1 MANVITD
8 KRWELKLKP
17 IRKRPENRELLRLLP
32 SWQNNTGPNDLGLIR
47 FGFEM
52 FPHILKREFGTAPWV
67 RTAFS
72 DVLYYE
78 PGLKKIDR
86 AHAICTFR
94 DGSKSTWF
102 AQMFPLYMTLVGQ
115 YGVYWNDNL
124 LPETNYIRIRSKNQD
139 EAEKRITNATSEFTQ
154 NEPLIHYFGN
164 LEPTLKDVKDKKL
177 KNQAKLLML
186 LNGYV
191 WQAQGLN
198 MPSRGA
204 LVRGKRPNL
213 DINDDVENKENTK
226 TPTQRQWNA
235 KEVLSEQF
243 GGLDHDG
250 LSIYIGNYVHEDCLM
265 KHLLKNPGWKP
276 QYYQI
281 SYTDEDGKERSSWPA
296 RFSMKYI
303 RNLLAWYSAHEE
315 LGGKKMARM
324 EYWNEIIS
332 DDGYE
337 TKYVDGR
344 YVRKQGMNFIELLN
358 EDKTTTL
365 LRCYI
370 VVSGDPAIS
379 KDKKSSFP
387 AITVTAF
394 ASDGNRYVI
403 DCLRKKLDLRDRY
416 FDERNDRAKVDVIAR
431 TPEQLGLVQS
441 RGMVEEMARRI
452 LNFHADGF
460 ALENAGQQLAWYN
473 DLVISI
479 LDPLGIKI
487 DKFWYNPKDEKT
499 YKLRM
504 YLLNWFSAGK
514 YFFFRNAPFIQELD
528 KEVVTFPDN
537 KKDLLDALHNAERL
551 GAGHLP
557 KETTFTASGHIKV
570 FGQEEENDYVAPP
583 GVEPFILF

>member
-1 MANVITD
+1 MTNVITD

-17 IRKRPENRELLRLLP
+17 VRKRPQGELLRLLP
-32 SWQNNTGPNDLGLIR
+32 SWQINTSANDLGLIR
-47 FGFEM
+47 FGFEL
-52 FPHILKREFGTAPWV
+52 FPDILKREFGTAPWV
-67 RTAFS
+67 RTAFE
-72 DVLYYE
+72 DVLYYK

-102 AQMFPLYMTLVGQ
+102 AQIFPLYMTLIGQ

-124 LPETNYIRIRSKNQD
+124 LPETDYIRIRSKNQD

-154 NEPLIHYFGN
+154 NESVIKLFGN

-204 LVRGKRPNL
+204 LVRGKRPKL

-226 TPTQRQWNA
+226 SPHQRQENA
-235 KEVLSEQF
+235 KEILGEQF

-250 LSIYIGNYVHEDCLM
+250 LSIYIGNYVHQDCLM

-281 SYTDEDGKERSSWPA
+281 SYTDGDGKERSSWPA
-296 RFSMKYI
+296 RYSMKYI
-303 RNLLAWYSAHEE
+303 RNLLKWYSGHEE

-332 DDGYE
+332 DEDYAIQ
-337 TKYVDGR
+337 YVDGR
-344 YVRKQGMNFIELLN
+344 YFRKQGMNFIEIKN
-358 EDKTTTL
+358 EDNTL
-365 LRCYI
+365 TSLRAYI

-379 KDKKSSFP
+379 KKKGSAFP

-403 DCLRKKLDLRDRY
+403 DALKKRLDLRDRLH
-416 FDERNDRAKVDVIAR
+416 DEKRDRAKIDICAR
-431 TPEQLGLVQS
+431 TPETLGLVAE

-452 LNFHADGF
+452 IKFHADGF

-473 DLVISI
+473 DLVIGI
-479 LDPLGIKI
+479 LNPLGITI
-487 DKFWYNPKDEKT
+487 DKFWYAPTDEKD
-499 YKLRM
+499 YKLKM
-504 YLLNWFSAGK
+504 YLLNWFSANK
-514 YFFFRNAPFIQELD
+514 YFLFKNAPFIGDVE
-528 KEVVTFPDN
+528 KEVTTFPDN
-537 KKDLLDALHNAERL
+537 KKDLLDALHNAEKL
-551 GAGHLP
+551 GQRHLP
-557 KETTFTASGHIKV
+557 KTTSFTASGVIKV
-570 FGQEEENDYVAPP
+570 FEEEEDGDYIPPP
-583 GVEPFILF
+583 GVDPFILF